1 MVTTITELEKDFLN
15 SLLDSDFA
23 EFQTD
28 IHNEED
34 SWVANWVCK
43 EYGYDMKVARGIMT
57 SLQQKGIVKVGKAER
72 LDRNNKA
79 TANWVSIKSKYLDFK
94 NFCLNI

>member
-1 MVTTITELEKDFLN
+1 MVKLTGLEKDFLN
-15 SLLDSDFA
+15 SLIDSDFA
-23 EFQTD
+23 EFQTNP
-28 IHNEED
+28 HNEED
-34 SWVANWVCK
+34 SWVANWVCE
-43 EYGYDMKVARGIMT
+43 EYDYDMKVTRAIMT
-57 SLQQKGIVKVGKAER
+57 SLQQKGIVKVRKAER

>member
-1 MVTTITELEKDFLN
+1 MTTITKLERDFLN
-15 SLLDSDFA
+15 SLVESDFT

-28 IHNEED
+28 IHNEKD

-43 EYGYDMKVARGIMT
+43 EYGYDMKVTRGIMT
-57 SLQQKGIVKVGKAER
+57 SLQQKGIVKVGEPKP
-72 LDRNNKA
+72 LHMNTKK
-79 TANWVSIKSKYLDFK
+79 TANWVSIKSKYVDFK

>member
-1 MVTTITELEKDFLN
+1 MTKLTELERDFLN
-15 SLLDSDFA
+15 SLVDSDFC

-43 EYGYDMKVARGIMT
+43 EFGYDMKVTRGIMT
-57 SLQQKGIVKVGKAER
+57 SLQQKDIVNVGKPER
-72 LDRNNKA
+72 LGRNTKA
-79 TANWVSIKSKYLDFK
+79 TANWVSIKSKYVDFK